1 MRRCRVPDGMTG
13 RALLAGY
20 VADLAIGDPA
30 RFHPVAGFGRA
41 AARAERR
48 WWRPSRAAGVLHA
61 AGLVLGTGAMAR
73 RLDRALVG
81 ARAARGAVTVAV
93 VWAALGGR
101 SLAREGRAVA
111 ALVSAG
117 DLDAARQR
125 IGALVGRDPA
135 DLGANEL
142 CRAAVESIA
151 ENTADAVVAPLLWGS
166 VAGPAGVVAYRAAN
180 TLDAMVGHRCPRYE
194 RFGWAAAHLDDLLTW
209 PAARVGAA
217 LAVALAPLAGG
228 RAREAWRVLRH
239 DGAAH
244 PSPNA
249 GRLEAAF
256 AGALG
261 VRLGG
266 RNSYGGRIEQR
277 PHLGNGRVPGPAD
290 VAGAVRL
297 SGLVGGAAALCA
309 AAVGEAVGA

>member
-1 MRRCRVPDGMTG
+1 MTG

-20 VADLAIGDPA
+20 AADLALGDPV

-41 AARAERR
+41 AAGFERR
-48 WWRPSRAAGVLHA
+48 TWRPSRFAGLLHA
-61 AGLVLGTGAMAR
+61 CGLVLAAGILAR
-73 RLDRALVG
+73 ALDRAL
-81 ARAARGAVTVAV
+81 APTRPARGALTVAV

-101 SLAREGRAVA
+101 SLGREGRAVA
-111 ALVSAG
+111 ALVADG
-117 DLDAARQR
+117 DLDAARRR
-125 IGALVGRDPA
+125 IGTLVGRDSTG
-135 DLGANEL
+135 LTSGEL

-166 VAGPAGVVAYRAAN
+166 LAGPAGVVAYRAAN
-180 TLDAMVGHRCPRYE
+180 TLDAMVGHRSPRYE
-194 RFGWAAAHLDDLLTW
+194 RFGWAAAHLDDVLTW
-209 PAARVGAA
+209 PAARIGAG

-228 RAREAWRVLRH
+228 RADDAWRVLRD
-239 DGAAH
+239 DGGAH

-266 RNSYGGRIEQR
+266 RISYDGRIEQR
-277 PHLGNGRVPGPAD
+277 PQLGDGRVPGPAD

-297 SGLVGGAAALCA
+297 SALVGAAAALGA
-309 AAVGEAVGA
+309 AAVGEAVAP